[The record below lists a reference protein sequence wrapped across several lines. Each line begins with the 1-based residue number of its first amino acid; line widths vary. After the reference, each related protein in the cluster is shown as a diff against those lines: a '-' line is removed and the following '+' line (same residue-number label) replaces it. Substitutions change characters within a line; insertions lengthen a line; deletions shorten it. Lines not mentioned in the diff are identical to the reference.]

1 MRRRSLLKSITV
13 GAASSALIAA
23 DSAKPKVRVSKGKN
37 REFIEAN
44 DGTALFFRD
53 WGTGKP
59 AGKPMLFVAP
69 WAMNSR
75 WWELPMFRLTEE
87 GARCVA
93 FDRRGHGR
101 SGQPDRGYDFDTLAD
116 DLAAVMEQLDLRDV
130 TLIGHSLGCGEV
142 VHYLSRHGARRVARA
157 VLIGTITPG
166 DVPAGK
172 SVFEKVRAA
181 LIKDPQGAFAKAA
194 PDFFGA
200 AKNAVSEETMRWWTR
215 MIVDECNLKVAL
227 DLFRLFKT
235 TDFRPQLSTIR
246 VPTLLIHGDI
256 DTSAILELTAK
267 RTAPLIPGSRLN
279 VYENAAHGLPF
290 THTERL
296 IGDLLAFANG

>member
-1 MRRRSLLKSITV
+1 MRRRSLLKSVAV
-13 GAASSALIAA
+13 GAATSALMAA
-23 DSAKPKVRVSKGKN
+23 DSRKSKVGVSNAKS
-37 REFIEAN
+37 REFIVAK
-44 DGTALFFRD
+44 DGTALFCRD
-53 WGTGKP
+53 WG

-75 WWELPMFRLTEE
+75 WFELPIFRLTEE
-87 GARCVA
+87 GVRCVA

-130 TLIGHSLGCGEV
+130 TLVGHSMGCGEV
-142 VHYLSRHGARRVARA
+142 VHYLSRHAARRVARA

-166 DVPAGK
+166 GRPDDK
-172 SVFEKVRAA
+172 SAVENVHAA
-181 LIKDPQGAFAKAA
+181 LTKDPHGAFAKAA
-194 PDFFGA
+194 ADFFGA
-200 AKNAVSEETMRWWTR
+200 AKNPVSEETMRWWTR
-215 MIVDECNLKVAL
+215 MIIDECNLKVAL
-227 DLFRLFKT
+227 DLFRLFRT

-256 DTSAILELTAK
+256 DASALLELTAK

-279 VYENAAHGLPF
+279 IYENAAHGLPF
-290 THTERL
+290 THAERL
-296 IGDLLAFANG
+296 TADLLAFANG